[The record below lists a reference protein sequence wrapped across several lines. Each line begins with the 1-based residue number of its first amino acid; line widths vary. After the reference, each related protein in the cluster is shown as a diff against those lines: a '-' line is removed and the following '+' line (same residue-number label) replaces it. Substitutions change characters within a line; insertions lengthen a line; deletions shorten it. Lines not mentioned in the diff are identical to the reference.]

1 MTMQIAYMRQPV
13 LWHILLA
20 RLSSRQV
27 YMGLLVPKYCIGLPP
42 AIKQWG
48 YNSTSFA
55 ISFNNSCYFVIP
67 AFNGNADNYYG
78 FNITGKNNAGF
89 TYGRHGGITGTIS
102 YIAGGI

>member
-1 MTMQIAYMRQPV
+1 MITTEDI
-13 LWHILLA
+13 ITLL
-20 RLSSRQV
+20 SV
-27 YMGLLVPKYCIGLPP
+27 F
-42 AIKQWG
+42 KQWG
-48 YNSTSFA
+48 YNSISFA